1 MKISNKENKQE
12 KLIDTTNNI
21 LDSNNDMINITN
33 NNNNTY
39 INKIDKE
46 KEDSYKF
53 HIGLDRKKIL
63 KEQIKNASRYDS
75 FITMYIF
82 ILHEYINNI
91 NITPFKLLNEF
102 EKLISNVKMIPDE
115 NKRNDI
121 FQFCIDNQIDIL

>member
-1 MKISNKENKQE
+1 
-12 KLIDTTNNI
+12 
-21 LDSNNDMINITN
+21 MINITN

-63 KEQIKNASRYDS
+63 KEQIKNASI
-75 FITMYIF
+75 ITMYIF

-115 NKRNDI
+115 NKRDDI

>member
-1 MKISNKENKQE
+1 
-12 KLIDTTNNI
+12 
-21 LDSNNDMINITN
+21 MINITN

-115 NKRNDI
+115 NKRNYI
-121 FQFCIDNQIDIL
+121 CQFCIDNQIDIL